1 MRGMGRVFL
10 RGRKF
15 WIAYYANG
23 EEYRE
28 PGGVTRHEAQRR
40 LRARLCEKFS
50 EQFVG
55 PRAEIGR
62 IIRLRGSSSG

>member
-23 EEYRE
+23 EEYWE
-28 PGGVTRHEAQRR
+28 LGGVICYE
-40 LRARLCEKFS
+40 
-50 EQFVG
+50 V
-55 PRAEIGR
+55 
-62 IIRLRGSSSG
+62 